1 MQEGLNWAAGQDMA
15 QDLSNFASGG
25 VSMVFAQAT
34 TENLGESWGAAAT
47 R

>member
-1 MQEGLNWAAGQDMA
+1 MQKGLNWAAGQDMA
-15 QDLSNFASGG
+15 QELSNFVSGG

-34 TENLGESWGAAAT
+34 SENLDESLGAAAT